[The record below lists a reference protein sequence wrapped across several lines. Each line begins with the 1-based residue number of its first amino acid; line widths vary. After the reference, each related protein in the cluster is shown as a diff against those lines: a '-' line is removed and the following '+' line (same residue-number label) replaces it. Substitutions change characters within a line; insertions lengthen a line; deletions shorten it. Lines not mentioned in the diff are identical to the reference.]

1 MMNQYLLSLCYDG
14 TDFHGWQLQP
24 NALTVQAVLY
34 DALRILGFGESP
46 PLGCSRTDAGVH
58 ADVFCCTVRTK
69 KVWNCAALI
78 RALNSNLPH
87 TVRVLTC
94 EEVAETFHSR
104 YDCVG
109 KRYRYQ
115 IWNAP
120 QENPFLLRYAHW
132 ERAPLDADK
141 LNELAQPLLGT
152 NDFTAFCA
160 SGAGTKTS
168 VRTLKRAD
176 FEQHGHLLIFT
187 AEADGFL
194 YNMVRILAGTL
205 LQRAKRP
212 KALPGIAEILAL
224 RDRTLA
230 GATLPPQGLFLEKVE
245 YRHKTFYGE
254 NA

>member
-1 MMNQYLLSLCYDG
+1 MNQYLLALCFDG

-24 NALTVQAVLY
+24 NAVTVQAVLR
-34 DALRILGFGESP
+34 DALRVLDGGCMQ

-58 ADVFCCTVRTK
+58 AEVFCCTVRTQK
-69 KVWNCAALI
+69 LWDCAVLL
-78 RALNSNLPH
+78 RAINGNLPH
-87 TVRVLTC
+87 TVRVLSC
-94 EEVAETFHSR
+94 EEVPEAFHPR

-132 ERAPLDADK
+132 ERAAPDADK
-141 LNELAQPLLGT
+141 LNELAKPLLGT
-152 NDFTAFCA
+152 HDFAAFCA

-176 FEQHGHLLIFT
+176 FERRGKLLIFR

-205 LQRAKRP
+205 LQCAKSP
-212 KALPGIAEILAL
+212 QKLPPIAEILAS
-224 RDRTLA
+224 RDRTQA
-230 GATLPPQGLFLEKVE
+230 GETLPPQGLFLEKVE
-245 YRHKTFYGE
+245 YPHKIFYGE
-254 NA
+254 SI